1 MLISKFIFF
10 VFFDKG
16 NDSIVKVLML
26 ILCVAELF
34 FKGYA
39 MYFVKE
45 FVDDLKAS
53 FSPSG
58 AKVMYI
64 TAIGTKRSSD
74 PTTTSV

>member
-16 NDSIVKVLML
+16 NDSLVRVPML
-26 ILCVAELF
+26 ILCVTELF

-45 FVDDLKAS
+45 LVDDLKAT
-53 FSPSG
+53 FNSG
-58 AKVMYI
+58 TAKVQYI
-64 TAIGTKRSSD
+64 TVVDGKRLVDPRSS
-74 PTTTSV
+74 V